1 MIKQRNNRST
11 NINKNI
17 PLDIYIIY
25 IHKSYTEQAD
35 KHAIKIVYAKIYNF
49 KSFLKFDLND
59 INVLAFLMFL
69 DKTFHITQPL
79 YWKALLP

>member
-25 IHKSYTEQAD
+25 IHKSYTEQAN
-35 KHAIKIVYAKIYNF
+35 KHAIKIF
-49 KSFLKFDLND
+49 MRKFTTSNP
-59 INVLAFLMFL
+59 F
-69 DKTFHITQPL
+69 
-79 YWKALLP
+79 